1 MNKHFF
7 ELARRESYKATYRG
21 FSEVKLGCIVTYH
34 GTILARGSNSNKSH
48 TVQSKYNILRY
59 DDKKL
64 NKYYNP
70 AIHAEIQALNKIK
83 YLDIDFSKVEVYV
96 YREFKNGGTAM
107 ARPCVSCM
115 EFIKSLGIKNIYYT
129 TPDGFAYE
137 RIK

>member
-7 ELARRESYKATYRG
+7 DLARRESYKATYTG
-21 FSEVKLGCIVTYH
+21 YSSVKIGCIVVYH

-48 TVQSKYNILRY
+48 RTQSTYNRFRY
-59 DDKKL
+59 DDKNL
-64 NKYYNP
+64 NHYYH
-70 AIHAEIQALNKIK
+70 ASLHAEIQALNKIK

-96 YREFKNGGTAM
+96 YREFKSGGTAM

-115 EFIKSLGIKNIYYT
+115 EFIKDLGIKNIYYT
-129 TPDGFAYE
+129 TPDGYAYE

>member
-7 ELARRESYKATYRG
+7 NLARLESYKATYSG
-21 FSEVKLGCIVTYH
+21 FSEVIIGCVVAYH

-70 AIHAEIQALNKIK
+70 ALHAEIQALNKVK

-96 YREFKNGGTAM
+96 YREFKRGGTAM

-115 EFIKSLGIKNIYYT
+115 EFIKQLGIKNVYYT
-129 TPDGFAYE
+129 TPDGYAYE